1 MNQCESASANTLKS
15 LVNLHKRALKATQCA
30 QNHNFND
37 LKLLFSV
44 NVSVKERLNYNKG
57 VLTHKGM
64 SGNIPLKIVRQNVPK
79 TNHDITRLKL
89 YDKMFLKPITTFWK
103 AQYTNL

>member
-1 MNQCESASANTLKS
+1 MCVFYYPRVNQCESASANTLKS
-15 LVNLHKRALKATQCA
+15 LVNLHKRALRATQCA

-37 LKLLFSV
+37 LTLLFSV
-44 NVSVKERLNYNKG
+44 NVSIKERLNYNKG

-79 TNHDITRLKL
+79 TNHDILESSIYQSVGL
-89 YDKMFLKPITTFWK
+89 TFPSL
-103 AQYTNL
+103 A